1 MTFPDFQ
8 RMEWCQINFAKISL
22 KPMYRMYEY
31 CTTQVGADPGG
42 TIATSETYESNFI
55 QHDF

>member
-1 MTFPDFQ
+1 
-8 RMEWCQINFAKISL
+8 
-22 KPMYRMYEY
+22 MYRMYEY

-55 QHDF
+55 QHDFW